1 MPIQFVPGFAV
12 PNVIKTDIGLKTV
25 ITTVQSSSTELT
37 KATVV
42 SSEVQTISDSITKYT
57 VLFDVEGQKTQTVH
71 LYDST
76 TKKTTA
82 VISSE
87 VNSVTA
93 SYLTTT
99 VKDDQTVISSNNII
113 KISQVYP
120 SVQQIIDFSKEKFD
134 FIVEGSQISYVSI
147 VPSQNSTTYVL
158 EVTTSSET
166 KVITVNQ

>member
-1 MPIQFVPGFAV
+1 VQPFVPQTEVLAPTMPIQFVPGFAV

-120 SVQQIIDFSKEKFD
+120 SVQ
-134 FIVEGSQISYVSI
+134 
-147 VPSQNSTTYVL
+147 
-158 EVTTSSET
+158 
-166 KVITVNQ
+166 